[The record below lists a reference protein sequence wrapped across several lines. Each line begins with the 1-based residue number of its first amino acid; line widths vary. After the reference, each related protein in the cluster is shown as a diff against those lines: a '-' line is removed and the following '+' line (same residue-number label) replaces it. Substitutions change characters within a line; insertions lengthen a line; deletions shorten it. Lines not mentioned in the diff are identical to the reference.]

1 MPIMANRHV
10 AEDLVARWA
19 EMDAKSRRRMI
30 QITGAAA
37 RLFAKNG
44 FLESTMDEIAAAAG
58 SSKGGLYYYFRTKN
72 EVLFHI
78 VNRTMDELLTGL
90 PEAMEHEAP
99 GRKRVHLLVKR
110 QIDYFRDNIA
120 AVRTMLNDRKALP
133 SAFTRFLDAKEE
145 AYYSIVERAIAE
157 TVGPVAPPRIK
168 AMTFAFFGICNWI
181 PSWYRPKGPL
191 SPEELV
197 DVTYGLFMDGIA
209 SQARA

>member
-1 MPIMANRHV
+1 MANRHL

-19 EMDAKSRRRMI
+19 EMDAKSRRRMA
-30 QITGAAA
+30 QIADAAA

-44 FLESTMDEIAAAAG
+44 FLVSTMDEIAAAAG

-78 VNRTMDELLTGL
+78 VNRTMDELLRGL
-90 PEAMEHEAP
+90 PDALEHEAL
-99 GRKRVHLLVKR
+99 GRERVRLLVKR
-110 QIDYFRDNIA
+110 QIDYYRDNIA

-133 SAFTRFLDAKEE
+133 PAFTRYLDAKEE

-157 TVGPVAPPRIK
+157 TVGPIPRPRIT

-181 PSWYRPKGPL
+181 PSWYRPNGPL
-191 SPEELV
+191 SPEDLV
-197 DVTYGLFMDGIA
+197 DVTFGLFMDGIA
-209 SQARA
+209 SQARS